1 MAVYG
6 DFVVFENLDEEE
18 RRRTEASKV
27 TDKKIVC
34 GGLRL
39 WLTIGRSLTAR
50 PLCSLDMQLLGMF
63 RQVNE
68 SVMQKEMV
76 RRK

>member
-39 WLTIGRSLTAR
+39 WLMIG
-50 PLCSLDMQLLGMF
+50 
-63 RQVNE
+63 
-68 SVMQKEMV
+68 
-76 RRK
+76 